1 MSHVVL
7 PLAAGF
13 FGGVVLG
20 WLGRE
25 STSTEPFTAESSSMR
40 GIEERCAEIE
50 SRLDDVLAEL
60 RRPQSHPV
68 PANPV
73 ERSDVRVAD
82 ERPDF
87 PPELDRLRVEMERL
101 IAIAK
106 STSAPS
112 RTVEDLVRQKA
123 SPPNWTELAKVS
135 SEKVCESL
143 VFCSADDILRCFG
156 PPTRTSGEG
165 GNGVWWFYRR
175 DDPKFD
181 LGIQLVEG
189 RVVRTSLNGK
199 F

>member
-13 FGGVVLG
+13 FGGVLLG

-25 STSTEPFTAESSSMR
+25 STSPEPMTSEPPSVR
-40 GIEERCAEIE
+40 GVEERCAEIE

-68 PANPV
+68 PMNPV
-73 ERSDVRVAD
+73 ERSDARVAD
-82 ERPDF
+82 ERPDL
-87 PPELDRLRVEMERL
+87 PELDRLRLELERL

-123 SPPNWTELAKVS
+123 SHPNWIELEKVS
-135 SEKVCESL
+135 GEEVCESL
-143 VFCSADDILRCFG
+143 LFCSADDILRCFG
-156 PPTRTSGEG
+156 PPTRTSEG
-165 GNGVWWFYRR
+165 GGPGVWWYYRR
-175 DDPKFD
+175 DVPKFD

>member
-1 MSHVVL
+1 MGHVVL
-7 PLAAGF
+7 SLAAGF
-13 FGGVVLG
+13 FGGVLLG

-25 STSTEPFTAESSSMR
+25 STSSEPTTSEPPAVR

-60 RRPQSHPV
+60 RRPQFEPV
-68 PANPV
+68 PLNPI
-73 ERSDVRVAD
+73 ERSDARVAD
-82 ERPDF
+82 EQPDF
-87 PPELDRLRVEMERL
+87 APELDRLRLELERL

-123 SPPNWTELAKVS
+123 SPPNWTELEKVS
-135 SEKVCESL
+135 DEKVRESL

-156 PPTRTSGEG
+156 PPTKISNAGSVG
-165 GNGVWWFYRR
+165 AWWYYRR

-181 LGIQLVEG
+181 LAIQLAEG
-189 RVVRTSLNGK
+189 RVVETLMNGRH
-199 F
+199 